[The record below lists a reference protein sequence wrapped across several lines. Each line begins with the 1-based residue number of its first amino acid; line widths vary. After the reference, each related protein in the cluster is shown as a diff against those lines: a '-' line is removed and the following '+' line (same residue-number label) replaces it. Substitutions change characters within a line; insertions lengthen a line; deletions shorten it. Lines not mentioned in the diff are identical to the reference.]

1 MVKIPNGC
9 PECPWE
15 EAQGRRGLGGHA
27 EGELI
32 FITQQRASLPGSW
45 PRAGISS
52 LGKKG
57 VDQLSLGS
65 RPNILMTTMGF
76 IHNIPKLETT

>member
-1 MVKIPNGC
+1 MSKESIVL
-9 PECPWE
+9 
-15 EAQGRRGLGGHA
+15 QGRAVHQSLSGQGSEELPPRASGEGGKST
-27 EGELI
+27 EGWGKALKANLN
-32 FITQQRASLPGSW
+32 FSQQRASAWSG

-65 RPNILMTTMGF
+65 RPNI
-76 IHNIPKLETT
+76 